1 MISTFLSSSQILF
14 LCPHC
19 LRVGQVPGQGQQ
31 VVDQLLPGSG
41 AQHVLRDTD
50 GLEALC
56 MDREPEAGVDTGS
69 WRKSSFQT
77 H

>member
-1 MISTFLSSSQILF
+1 M
-14 LCPHC
+14 
-19 LRVGQVPGQGQQ
+19 PGQGQQ

-69 WRKSSFQT
+69 WSKSSFQT